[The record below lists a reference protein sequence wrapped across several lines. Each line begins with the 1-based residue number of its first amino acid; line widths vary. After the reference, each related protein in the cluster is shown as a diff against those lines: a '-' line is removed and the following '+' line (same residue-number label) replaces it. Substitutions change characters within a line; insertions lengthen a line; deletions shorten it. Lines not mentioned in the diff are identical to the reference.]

1 MLTID
6 KVFNDIDSLAI
17 EDMEQIEYELQN
29 RIIEKKRDNIVNLS
43 KKINKEI
50 DKGDFKKGSVDDFLK
65 DLES

>member
-6 KVFNDIDSLAI
+6 KVFSDIDSLTI

-29 RIIEKKRDNIVNLS
+29 RIIEKKRDNILNLS
-43 KKINKEI
+43 KKIDKEI
-50 DKGDFKKGSVDDFLK
+50 QNGDFKKGSVDEFLK

>member
-6 KVFNDIDSLAI
+6 KVFSDIDSLTI

-29 RIIEKKRDNIVNLS
+29 RIIEKKRDNILKLS
-43 KKINKEI
+43 KIIDKEI
-50 DKGDFKKGSVDDFLK
+50 QNGDFKKGSVDEFLK